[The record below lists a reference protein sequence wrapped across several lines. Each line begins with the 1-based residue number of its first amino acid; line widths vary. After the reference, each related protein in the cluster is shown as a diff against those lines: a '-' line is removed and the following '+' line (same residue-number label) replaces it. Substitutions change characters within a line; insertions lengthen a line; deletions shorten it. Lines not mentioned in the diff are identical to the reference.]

1 MARDMAL
8 LPKQALR
15 LCALGTLL
23 EDGPRRY
30 AELAAE
36 IRDFTAYLIGPSPA
50 LAGMSLELLRYD
62 GLVDAVG
69 GSGMTDNAV
78 LGITDTG
85 KGTFVDLMSAP
96 LGATEPGLMRL
107 FVTLKVRFAH
117 LLDEPR
123 RREQIA
129 ALVALHQ
136 KEHDRLVELRQRH
149 RWARGSLPGWLDHEV
164 DQTERTVRWFEALAG
179 GSERS

>member
-1 MARDMAL
+1 MARDTAL

-23 EDGPRRY
+23 QDGPRRY

-50 LAGMSLELLRYD
+50 LAGTSLELLRYD
-62 GLVDAVG
+62 GLVEAVD
-69 GSGMTDNAV
+69 GSGMTHNAV
-78 LGITDTG
+78 LAITRTG
-85 KGTFVDLMSAP
+85 KTAFVHLMSSP
-96 LGATEPGLMRL
+96 LGQTEPGLTRL
-107 FVTLKVRFAH
+107 FVTLKVRFLH

-123 RREQIA
+123 RHEQVA

-136 KEHDRLVELRQRH
+136 MEHDRLVELRQRH